1 MLGGSRDCF
10 HLLPNA
16 QPGFGHSYERICK
29 SGRKFLSW
37 HFRGVRCQETYK
49 AAEAVGAEKVQF
61 PCRNDAP
68 PRSCRRAGT
77 PASPLLPATSAVARR
92 IGGRGQ
98 VFGAPHSLII
108 EDRMATAKKANA
120 RYFFIEV
127 LDAILLLRVTG
138 HGFESHDVVT
148 AVDVKGFTGNARAG
162 V

>member
-1 MLGGSRDCF
+1 M
-10 HLLPNA
+10 
-16 QPGFGHSYERICK
+16 
-29 SGRKFLSW
+29 
-37 HFRGVRCQETYK
+37 
-49 AAEAVGAEKVQF
+49 
-61 PCRNDAP
+61 
-68 PRSCRRAGT
+68 
-77 PASPLLPATSAVARR
+77 
-92 IGGRGQ
+92 
-98 VFGAPHSLII
+98 II